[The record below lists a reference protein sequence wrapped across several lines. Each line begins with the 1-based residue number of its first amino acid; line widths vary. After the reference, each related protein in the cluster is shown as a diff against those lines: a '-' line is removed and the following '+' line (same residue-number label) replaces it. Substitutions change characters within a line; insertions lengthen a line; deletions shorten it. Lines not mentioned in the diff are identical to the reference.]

1 MVTSAFV
8 VGAPNPPYIG
18 RIFTSQNE
26 NCWVLPDTQVP
37 VWLLWSDLRLG
48 AQVQAFVQQAT
59 QENVLLVSGADALK
73 IPPSGALL
81 GIQGPSNRQGR
92 RRPTCEGARGAMSTL
107 SVRISEDTR
116 RPLGQAIIT
125 VAGLPRTLETCEFA
139 LRRHGCF
146 ANHLGPRGWQGA
158 ACWLAPEEAWYRGA
172 ALQFVLG
179 AEQAYQLENMPYEL
193 ALRGQGLD
201 PPVATTFIWPQE
213 LDIEAADAAEPRQP
227 LRGAQVRSQPQPAP
241 PVEPEAVD
249 APPLPAA
256 LPAAST
262 PAAELVSESAA
273 PAPLASPPA
282 IAPEAVPS
290 AGSVTSAQRRART
303 WQSVLALL
311 ALLML
316 ASGGIAWW
324 LAAAPPVA
332 REPLAVSPTPP
343 SAIAP
348 DRAVVLAPTSQPL
361 SAPALPSPVPPAR
374 RESNVAT
381 SAPPVDVPPP
391 PVSVKPTATPGAVEQ
406 ALEALFQPDL
416 QRELERELLRE
427 RR

>member
-1 MVTSAFV
+1 
-8 VGAPNPPYIG
+8 
-18 RIFTSQNE
+18 
-26 NCWVLPDTQVP
+26 
-37 VWLLWSDLRLG
+37 
-48 AQVQAFVQQAT
+48 
-59 QENVLLVSGADALK
+59 
-73 IPPSGALL
+73 
-81 GIQGPSNRQGR
+81 
-92 RRPTCEGARGAMSTL
+92 MSTL

-179 AEQAYQLENMPYEL
+179 AEQVYQLENMPYEL

-201 PPVATTFIWPQE
+201 PPVATTFIWPRE
-213 LDIEAADAAEPRQP
+213 LDIEAGDAAEPRQP

-241 PVEPEAVD
+241 PVESEPVD
-249 APPLPAA
+249 IPPLPVAA
-256 LPAAST
+256 PAAST
-262 PAAELVSESAA
+262 PEPEPVIEPAALAPVAA
-273 PAPLASPPA
+273 PPAVELAEASPT
-282 IAPEAVPS
+282 
-290 AGSVTSAQRRART
+290 GSVTPTPRGAGAWKSL
-303 WQSVLALL
+303 LALL

-343 SAIAP
+343 SALAP
-348 DRAVVLAPTSQPL
+348 DRAVVLAPTSQPA
-361 SAPALPSPVPPAR
+361 SPPILPSPAPLAR
-374 RESNVAT
+374 RESNAAT
-381 SAPPVDVPPP
+381 PAPPVDVSPQ

-406 ALEALFQPDL
+406 ALEAMFQPDL